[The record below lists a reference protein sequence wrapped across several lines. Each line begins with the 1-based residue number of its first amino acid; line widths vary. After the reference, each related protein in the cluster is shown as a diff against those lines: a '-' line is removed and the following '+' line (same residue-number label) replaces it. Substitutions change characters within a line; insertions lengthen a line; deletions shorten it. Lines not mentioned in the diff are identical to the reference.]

1 MDPASGD
8 TNLSSQTQSEPVSE
22 PGAGVVEDTGGVNT
36 LQEPLSVVLNIQLL
50 VTLFGTVFLIL

>member
-8 TNLSSQTQSEPVSE
+8 TNLSSQTQPEPVSE

-36 LQEPLSVVLNIQLL
+36 LQEPFSVVLNIQLL
-50 VTLFGTVFLIL
+50 ITLFGTVFLIL

>member
-8 TNLSSQTQSEPVSE
+8 TNLSTQTQSEPVSE

-36 LQEPLSVVLNIQLL
+36 LQEPLSVVLNIQ
-50 VTLFGTVFLIL
+50 TVDNIV